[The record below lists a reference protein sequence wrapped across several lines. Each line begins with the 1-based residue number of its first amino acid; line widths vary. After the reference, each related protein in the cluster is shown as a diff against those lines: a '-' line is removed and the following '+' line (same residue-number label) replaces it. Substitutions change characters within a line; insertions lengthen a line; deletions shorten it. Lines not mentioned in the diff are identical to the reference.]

1 MYFPDNFAGMICTR
15 DMLIIRLLVKLIPS
29 KGYQK
34 GIRVILVTFQ
44 TEIRDEMF
52 ILQQSGKIRYNGS

>member
-15 DMLIIRLLVKLIPS
+15 DVLIIRLLVKLIPS

-44 TEIRDEMF
+44 TEIRDEIF

>member
-44 TEIRDEMF
+44 TEIRDEIF
-52 ILQQSGKIRYNGS
+52 ILQQSWKIRYTGS

>member
-44 TEIRDEMF
+44 TEIRDEIF